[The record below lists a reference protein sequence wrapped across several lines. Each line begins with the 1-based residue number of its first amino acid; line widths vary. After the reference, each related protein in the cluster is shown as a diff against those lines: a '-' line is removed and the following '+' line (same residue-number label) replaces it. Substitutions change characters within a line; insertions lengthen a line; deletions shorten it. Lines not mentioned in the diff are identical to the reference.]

1 MANYQSLIIL
11 EDKGQANP
19 RLPYK
24 WRVQTNDDQQIN
36 HDLNCWN
43 LELAKELNLQEK
55 VTYELPLKDFSK
67 KYGFTIDEKELSKFQ
82 LDQFFDNL
90 NEKLS
95 KEEVTILSRSSNTII
110 RELKRG
116 SLFLGYKPYK
126 EYSPS
131 SVFNCMRIVLL
142 NKWANDFS
150 DEDYLLLLKR
160 FEENNQNI
168 GSNYL
173 GEATH
178 NQISYHMKK
187 NFSYVNHEETLRKR
201 YSHNNSYITIK
212 GRYDLLL
219 RINGVLVVID
229 IKTRQNQYQYPSGK
243 LQGIYKGMVSHN
255 IAQVNIYQDLVREKY
270 NEKVLGAILEVF
282 SNGESRLI
290 PATFDELEFEN
301 VLSYFYELAEFEEE
315 RELPE
320 ILNDFEKD
328 KAPCSF
334 CLFNPICWGE
344 DEEEN

>member
-1 MANYQSLIIL
+1 MFNYRSFIIL
-11 EDKGQANP
+11 EVKGQVNANVP
-19 RLPYK
+19 FK
-24 WRVQTNDDQQIN
+24 WLVQTTDEEKIT

-43 LELAKELNLQEK
+43 SELAEELDFQENT
-55 VTYELPLKDFSK
+55 VYDLPVKKPFSER
-67 KYGFTIDEKELSKFQ
+67 YGFTLDEKGVSKLQ
-82 LDQFFDNL
+82 LDRFFDKL
-90 NEKLS
+90 N
-95 KEEVTILSRSSNTII
+95 KELLEEESTILSLSGDTIVK
-110 RELKRG
+110 ELKRG

-131 SVFNCMRIVLL
+131 SIFNCMRIALL
-142 NKWANDFS
+142 NKWANDFT

-160 FEENNQNI
+160 FEETNQTI

-187 NFSYVNHEETLRKR
+187 NVAYVNHEETIRK
-201 YSHNNSYITIK
+201 SYRNEKGSITIK

-243 LQGIYKGMVSHN
+243 LQSIYKEIVRHN
-255 IAQVNIYQDLVREKY
+255 IAQTNIYQDLASEKY

-290 PATFDELEFEN
+290 PVKFDEIEFEK
-301 VLSYFYELAEFEEE
+301 VLRYFYELSEFEEK
-315 RELPE
+315 RELTAIPV
-320 ILNDFEKD
+320 DFEKD
-328 KAPCSF
+328 KPPCSF
-334 CLFNPICWGE
+334 CLFNPICWK
-344 DEEEN
+344 EEEI

>member
-1 MANYQSLIIL
+1 MSTSFIIL
-11 EDKGQANP
+11 EVKGQANSRIP
-19 RLPYK
+19 FK
-24 WRVQTNDDQQIN
+24 WLVQTNDERKIT

-43 LELAKELNLQEK
+43 AELAEELNLQVNEI
-55 VTYELPLKDFSK
+55 YDLPVKKPFSE
-67 KYGFTIDEKELSKFQ
+67 KYGFALDEKGCSKRQ
-82 LDQFFDNL
+82 LDQFFLGLNKNL
-90 NEKLS
+90 LE
-95 KEEVTILSRSSNTII
+95 EEVTILNRSGDTIV
-110 RELKRG
+110 RELKKG

-160 FEENNQNI
+160 FEETNQTI

-187 NFSYVNHEETLRKR
+187 NASYVNHEETIRKR
-201 YSHNNSYITIK
+201 YRNENGSITIK

-219 RINGVLVVID
+219 RINGVLVVVD

-243 LQGIYKGMVSHN
+243 LQQIYKEIVAHN
-255 IAQVNIYQDLVREKY
+255 IAQTNIYQDLVSEKY
-270 NEKVLGAILEVF
+270 QEKVLGAILEVF

-290 PATFDELEFEN
+290 PVKFDESEFEK
-301 VLSYFYELAEFEEE
+301 VLRYFYELSEFEEE
-315 RELPE
+315 RDLPVIHE
-320 ILNDFEKD
+320 GFEKD
-328 KAPCSF
+328 KTPCSF
-334 CLFNPICWGE
+334 CLFNPICWK
-344 DEEEN
+344 DEEEEI